1 MFDIFYSGK
10 KPGLFAHERAA
21 DSIEHAQSLSRT
33 RFFWW
38 VSYLCDYSGWDW
50 FYEPPPWQ
58 AGQNH
63 VWPSKWHQYSGTYL
77 IPKTPTDQWNFHA
90 ETIATTLVHENWTV
104 LHAIDR
110 AQFDF
115 SWHPHPLD
123 PPYIY
128 VWEISTGPG
137 KRCPQ

>member
-58 AGQNH
+58 ADKTH

-77 IPKTPTDQWNFHA
+77 IPKDPTDQWNFHNEDYA
-90 ETIATTLVHENWTV
+90 NSL
-104 LHAIDR
+104 
-110 AQFDF
+110 
-115 SWHPHPLD
+115 
-123 PPYIY
+123 
-128 VWEISTGPG
+128 
-137 KRCPQ
+137 C